1 MAEHGAHIT
10 TASVADDQPSIF
22 EVVAQDS
29 LMTAVRPALQHV
41 VKVLAESNPAHYGFF
56 WRWFDEIFTL
66 LDFLLQQHYLSRT
79 SASFSEHFY
88 GLKRI
93 VAGSSPQ
100 LQRPAS
106 AGLPK
111 EHLWK
116 SAMFLVLLPYL
127 KVKLEKLAST
137 LREEDEYSIH
147 PPSSHWKRF
156 YRVFLAAYP
165 FVTMTWEGWFL
176 TQQLR
181 YILGKAEHH
190 SPLLKLAGVRLG
202 RLTAQDIQAME
213 HRLVEAS
220 AMQEPV
226 RSIGKKIK
234 SALKK
239 AVGGVALSLST
250 GLSVGVF
257 FLQFLDWWYSS
268 ENQETIKSLTALPT
282 PPPPVHLDYN
292 SDSPLLP
299 KMKTVCPLCRK
310 ARVNDTVLATSGY
323 VFCYR
328 CVFNY
333 VRSHQACPITGYPT
347 EVQHLIKLYSPEN

>member
-1 MAEHGAHIT
+1 MFLH
-10 TASVADDQPSIF
+10 Q
-22 EVVAQDS
+22 
-29 LMTAVRPALQHV
+29 
-41 VKVLAESNPAHYGFF
+41 VLAESNPAHYGFL

-93 VAGSSPQ
+93 VAGSSPH

-127 KVKLEKLAST
+127 KVKLEKLASS

-147 PPSSHWKRF
+147 PPSSRWKRF
-156 YRVFLAAYP
+156 YRAFLAAYP
-165 FVTMTWEGWFL
+165 FVNMAWEGWFL

-190 SPLLKLAGVRLG
+190 SPLLKLAGVRLA
-202 RLTAQDIQAME
+202 RLTAQDMQAIKQ
-213 HRLVEAS
+213 RLVEAS

-226 RSIGKKIK
+226 R
-234 SALKK
+234 
-239 AVGGVALSLST
+239 
-250 GLSVGVF
+250 
-257 FLQFLDWWYSS
+257 
-268 ENQETIKSLTALPT
+268 
-282 PPPPVHLDYN
+282 
-292 SDSPLLP
+292 
-299 KMKTVCPLCRK
+299 R
-310 ARVNDTVLATSGY
+310 
-323 VFCYR
+323 
-328 CVFNY
+328 
-333 VRSHQACPITGYPT
+333 
-347 EVQHLIKLYSPEN
+347 